1 MADTDPITA
10 REGAAR
16 WSGKMLASG
25 RFALL
30 QVSLALFFVLAVSGV
45 VMIFACRDEKVL
57 QCAFGLI
64 GFATGQISTVFGFY
78 LRGGAGE

>member
-1 MADTDPITA
+1 MAENDPSTA

-30 QVSLALFFVLAVSGV
+30 QVSLVLFFVMALGGV
-45 VMIFACRDEKVL
+45 VMVFTSRDEKVL

-64 GFATGQISTVFGFY
+64 GFATGQMSTVFGFY
-78 LRGGAGE
+78 LRGGSTE